1 MPKKSPKKPPGWPR
15 KNKTS
20 TGAVKLMNI
29 RRAKLSDCQ
38 ALAEFNINMAKETE
52 GIELIPKVIAAGV
65 EAMIKNPQMGF
76 YLVVED
82 EGDIQA
88 SLMVTTE
95 WSDWRNGLF
104 WWIQSV
110 YVTEA
115 YRRRGLYRKL
125 YERVK
130 GLAEA
135 EEHVCGFRLYVE
147 HDNRVAQKAYQSLG
161 MDETDYKLYEELKPG
176 TKYRSN

>member
-1 MPKKSPKKPPGWPR
+1 
-15 KNKTS
+15 
-20 TGAVKLMNI
+20 MNI
-29 RRAKLSDCQ
+29 RRAILPDSK
-38 ALAEFNINMAKETE
+38 ALAEFNISMARETE
-52 GIELIPKVIAAGV
+52 GIELIPRVIRAGV
-65 EAMIKNPQMGF
+65 ETMIGNPQMGF

-82 EGDIQA
+82 AGDIQA

-115 YRRRGLYRKL
+115 YRRQGLYREL

-130 GLAEA
+130 SLAEA
-135 EEHVCGFRLYVE
+135 EKHVCGFRLYVE
-147 HDNRVAQKAYQSLG
+147 HENLVAQKTYRSLG
-161 MDETDYKLYEELKPG
+161 MIETGYKMYEELKAE
-176 TKYRSN
+176 TEYRSN